1 MGGGMDLQ
9 PAKGQRNIPS
19 WPYRLARVHVAE
31 MGCRSHDTM
40 AETYLLILRSFLRPL
55 RLNAR
60 YPRFF
65 TFC

>member
-9 PAKGQRNIPS
+9 PAKAQRNIPS
-19 WPYRLARVHVAE
+19 WPYRLARVHVAKA
-31 MGCRSHDTM
+31 GCRSHDTM
-40 AETYLLILRSFLRPL
+40 AEPYRPILRPL